1 LLTASQGKVER
12 GLYHSPLVLNYILKL
27 KLNVV

>member
-12 GLYHSPLVLNYILKL
+12 GLYLFPLVLNYILKL